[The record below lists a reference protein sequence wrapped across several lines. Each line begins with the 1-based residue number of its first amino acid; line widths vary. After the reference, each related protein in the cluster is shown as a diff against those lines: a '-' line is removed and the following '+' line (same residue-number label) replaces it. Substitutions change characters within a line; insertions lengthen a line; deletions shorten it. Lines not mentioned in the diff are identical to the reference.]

1 MKSWKRVSK
10 SKLSNMFLYLINS
23 GIKLKKQSQKMLTLF
38 CQPEFFFATSY
49 SRYKLTCI
57 GRGQV
62 VLLVSNL
69 PDSVANVNSI
79 FNLLGVYGDVLCVK
93 ILHNKRDCALVQMAK
108 PHQAQ
113 QVPNESEKTQIFLL
127 H

>member
-1 MKSWKRVSK
+1 M
-10 SKLSNMFLYLINS
+10 
-23 GIKLKKQSQKMLTLF
+23 
-38 CQPEFFFATSY
+38 
-49 SRYKLTCI
+49 
-57 GRGQV
+57 
-62 VLLVSNL
+62 LLVSNL

-113 QVPNESEKTQIFLL
+113 QVPSKSEKKQKFLCCIIEENMNLVLTHSGFGFVVVETLTYILLIRIRTIQTQRIKLENYYL
-127 H
+127 K

>member
-1 MKSWKRVSK
+1 M
-10 SKLSNMFLYLINS
+10 
-23 GIKLKKQSQKMLTLF
+23 
-38 CQPEFFFATSY
+38 
-49 SRYKLTCI
+49 
-57 GRGQV
+57 
-62 VLLVSNL
+62 LLVSNL

-113 QVPNESEKTQIFLL
+113 QVPSQSEKNEHVSASLVKKT
-127 H
+127 